1 MPKMLPYEI
10 EAGALAAVEN
20 AAIAAYQFVG
30 AGDELG
36 ADAVAVDAMHKVLSS
51 LEMRGRIAVGEG
63 EEGEASKLFENE
75 KIGAKRGREFDIA
88 LDALE
93 GTTLAAKAMQNALSV
108 IAIAPKGTLFHAPN
122 IYMEKIAIGPNFPKG
137 IINLDDSPEDNIR
150 RIAQYKNVDI
160 SRIGVCVL
168 DRPRHSQLIAQLRQI
183 GARVYLIPDGDV
195 AGIIFTTEPTSDI
208 DLYMGIGGAPEGVL
222 AAAAL
227 SCVGGQFE
235 GRLIAKSDDD
245 KRTARHFGIENLSKK
260 YTIEDI
266 VKGEVIFA
274 ACGVTNGT
282 LLRGVRHR
290 YKGIETESLLY
301 DSQAGTAR
309 KIVTIRNKSDGE
321 G

>member
-1 MPKMLPYEI
+1 MQKILPYEI
-10 EAGALAAVEN
+10 EAGALAAVES
-20 AAIAAYQFVG
+20 AAIAAYKYVG
-30 AGDELG
+30 AGDELS
-36 ADAVAVDAMHKVLSS
+36 ADKVAIDAMYEILNQ

-63 EEGEASKLFENE
+63 EEGEAPKLYENE
-75 KIGAKRGREFDIA
+75 VVGAKKGREFDIA

-108 IAIAPKGTLFHAPN
+108 IAIAPKGALFHAPN

-137 IINLDDSPEDNIR
+137 IINLDDSAAENVR
-150 RIAQYKNVDI
+150 RVARHKDVDV

-168 DRPRHSQLIAQLRQI
+168 DRPRHSELIANLREI

-235 GRLIAKSDDD
+235 GRLIAKTEDD
-245 KRTARHFGIENLSKK
+245 KRTARHYGIDDMSKK
-260 YTIEDI
+260 YALEDI
-266 VKGEVIFA
+266 IKGEVIFA

-290 YKGIETESLLY
+290 YKGVETQTLLF
-301 DSQAGTAR
+301 DSQSRTSR
-309 KIVTIRNKSDGE
+309 KIVTIRNNKES
-321 G
+321 

>member
-1 MPKMLPYEI
+1 MQRILPFEI

-20 AAIAAYQFVG
+20 AAIAAYKFVG
-30 AGDELG
+30 SGDELS
-36 ADAVAVDAMHKVLSS
+36 ADNVAIDAMHDVLSQ
-51 LEMRGRIAVGEG
+51 LEIKGRIAVGEG
-63 EEGEASKLFENE
+63 EEGEAPKLFENE
-75 KIGAKRGREFDIA
+75 VIGAKNGREFDIA

-108 IAIAPKGTLFHAPN
+108 IAIAPRGALLHAPN

-137 IINLDDSPEDNIR
+137 IINLDVSAKENIQK
-150 RIAQYKNVDI
+150 IACYKDVDV

-168 DRPRHSQLIAQLRQI
+168 DRPRHSKLIAELREI

-222 AAAAL
+222 AASAL

-235 GRLIAKSDDD
+235 GRLIAKSEDD
-245 KRTARHFGIENLSKK
+245 KRTARHFGIDDLSRK
-260 YTIEDI
+260 YAIEDI

-290 YKGIETESLLY
+290 YKGIETETLLF
-301 DSQAGTAR
+301 DSQSRTAR
-309 KIVTIRNKSDGE
+309 KIVTIRNNRE